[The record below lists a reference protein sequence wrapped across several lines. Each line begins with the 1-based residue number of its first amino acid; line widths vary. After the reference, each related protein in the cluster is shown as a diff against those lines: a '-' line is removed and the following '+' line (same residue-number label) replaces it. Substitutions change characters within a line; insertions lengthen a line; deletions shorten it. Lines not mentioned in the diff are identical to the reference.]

1 MSIVPTRPVGR
12 SGALLLA
19 DISGY
24 TGFLGGVADAHR
36 ALIVESDEP
45 PAAYAVLSHLL
56 DTIIAAIEP
65 HFQVV
70 KLEGDA
76 VFAVG
81 DAASLDGLDVLACM
95 RGCYAAF
102 RRELAKAGSQWT
114 CTCEA
119 CVRVGD
125 LDLKFVLHD
134 GRYVSQSIGGREE
147 LLGHD
152 VNLVHRLLKNHA
164 RELIGPM
171 PYALIT
177 DAAAVAL
184 LVPTDEMVE
193 AEERYDDTP
202 PVRVHILAL
211 GVPAAVPQ

>member
-1 MSIVPTRPVGR
+1 MSFVPTRPVGH

-24 TGFLGGVADAHR
+24 TGFLGGVAEAHR

-56 DTIIAAIEP
+56 DTIIASIEP
-65 HFQVV
+65 HFHVA

-76 VFAVG
+76 VFAVA
-81 DAASLDGLDVLACM
+81 DQASLAGLDIIECM
-95 RGCYAAF
+95 RDCYAAF
-102 RRELAKAGSQWT
+102 RRELGKAGSQWT
-114 CTCEA
+114 CNCDA
-119 CVRVGD
+119 CARVGG

-134 GRYVSQSIGGREE
+134 GHFVSQSIGGREE

-164 RELIGPM
+164 RELVGPV

-177 DAAAVAL
+177 DAAAEAL
-184 LVPTDEMVE
+184 NLPTAEMVE
-193 AEERYDDTP
+193 AEERYEDTP

-211 GVPAAVPQ
+211 GEGEAVVQ